1 MRRFSDCIGTG
12 KSSRNDGNLHK
23 LEDSDRD
30 MEQSRSSIGCLV
42 KVTIAGAT
50 RALMAYIATGEL
62 NDIFAA
68 WLHSSGNIVAINQKE
83 FCHLSCAG
91 LRHRHAYCIH
101 AIRISFLARPCLCL
115 LSL

>member
-23 LEDSDRD
+23 LEYSDRD

-68 WLHSSGNIVAINQKE
+68 WLHSSGNSGNKSERILPLV
-83 FCHLSCAG
+83 
-91 LRHRHAYCIH
+91 LR
-101 AIRISFLARPCLCL
+101 RP
-115 LSL
+115 SP